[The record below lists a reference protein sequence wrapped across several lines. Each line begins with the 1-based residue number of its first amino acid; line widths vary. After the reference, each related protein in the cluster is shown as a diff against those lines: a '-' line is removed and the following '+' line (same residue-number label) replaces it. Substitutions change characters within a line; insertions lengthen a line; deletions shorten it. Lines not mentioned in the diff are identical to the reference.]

1 MCSIKIPMTL
11 IGNIFWI
18 FISLAVVYMFILFAK
33 TLLNGIIDSAKSKEW
48 NWVLGLISF
57 LIITCGIILCLLAK
71 IAIELG
77 WLKIIYI

>member
-18 FISLAVVYMFILFAK
+18 FISLAVVYMFVLFAK

-48 NWVLGLISF
+48 NWVLGLIAF
-57 LIITCGIILCLLAK
+57 LIITCGIILCLLVK
-71 IAIELG
+71 IATELG